1 MCEAIKQR
9 AGDKGAVGIP
19 FKANVGDVKEIQA
32 MFAKVR
38 TLPRR
43 MPLFPLFSPLSLSV
57 CRAVGRGG
65 GRPRGYFGQQR
76 RHHA

>member
-43 MPLFPLFSPLSLSV
+43 MHLVPLVLTSLSFSLS
-57 CRAVGRGG
+57 AVW
-65 GRPRGYFGQQR
+65 
-76 RHHA
+76 